1 LIKLDEIFYFTPIAS
16 PFQLEFVDGC
26 NQELAK
32 LRKEKML
39 PVFLRPLPAHRKHWG
54 QTGLGINLYESKKS
68 RIHRT
73 WSLLEE
79 RHPKACIL
87 TSYTSIDNWIARFWC
102 LSRKRKFFIGPAEPM
117 NTYAA
122 GFLRHS
128 FRLSLFKQFVNR
140 ASGLAAMGNNALRM
154 YRKVYKGKMINCS
167 YTFDQTELQSK
178 SQLSLD
184 APLTFLYSGR
194 LSPFRNPL
202 LVIEAFAEVHQ
213 SFPDLPVKLIM
224 SGKGELYHECTQK
237 IKDRA
242 VEEHVTWINDF
253 KDWHDIH
260 KLYEKAH
267 VLLALQHY
275 STWGLIIQE
284 AMAAGMSIV
293 ATRTIESADNLIIDG
308 YNGYLISASK
318 EEAVKAMSTYA
329 LDKTLVELHGK
340 RSRHIAKTVDLK
352 TQSEIFITNF
362 FS

>member
-1 LIKLDEIFYFTPIAS
+1 MINSEEIFYFTPIAS
-16 PFQLEFVDGC
+16 PFQLEFVDSC
-26 NQELAK
+26 NQQLAQLGK
-32 LRKEKML
+32 VKML

-54 QTGLGINLYESKKS
+54 QTELGINLYESKKS
-68 RIHRT
+68 RIQRA

-79 RHPKACIL
+79 RQPKACIL

-102 LSRKRKFFIGPAEPM
+102 ISRNRKFFIGPVEPM

-128 FRLSLFKQFVNR
+128 FRLSLFKQFIYR

-167 YTFDQTELQSK
+167 YTFDQTDLQAK
-178 SQLSLD
+178 CQLSLD
-184 APLTFLYSGR
+184 EPLTFLYSGR

-202 LVIEAFAEVHQ
+202 LVIEAFAEIHQ

-224 SGKGELYHECTQK
+224 SGKGELYDECTQT

-260 KLYEKAH
+260 SLYEKAH

-275 STWGLIIQE
+275 STWGIIIQE

-293 ATRTIESADNLIIDG
+293 ATRTIEAADNLVTDG
-308 YNGYLISASK
+308 YNGFLVSATR
-318 EEAVKAMSTYA
+318 EEAVGAMKAY
-329 LDKTLVELHGK
+329 LLNRNLVTLHGK
-340 RSRHIAKTVDLK
+340 RSREVAQTVDLK
-352 TQSEIFITNF
+352 RQSEIFITNF